1 MNGETL
7 KKLREEL
14 GYSKKTLA
22 GMIYVTEYIIQS
34 WEEDWAL
41 TDPSSSEIEGL
52 AEAFNMPTDSI
63 REMLDHN
70 IDDD

>member
-34 WEEDWAL
+34 WEED
-41 TDPSSSEIEGL
+41 
-52 AEAFNMPTDSI
+52 
-63 REMLDHN
+63 
-70 IDDD
+70 

>member
-22 GMIYVTEYIIQS
+22 GMIYVTVYIIQS
-34 WEEDWAL
+34 WEED
-41 TDPSSSEIEGL
+41 
-52 AEAFNMPTDSI
+52 
-63 REMLDHN
+63 
-70 IDDD
+70 